1 MGAKRGK
8 LNDFSKFNDCSKLKI
23 AVRSLLSVICA
34 GCLAGCSA
42 SDCDVEVFLDPEIK
56 VAYGQVP
63 TLEVDIAG
71 VNAAQAQRLQKMD
84 LDTYFTPN
92 SPQRKSLLP
101 LTMRFSD
108 DNLGPMVLD
117 DDDDIWER
125 WKERGA
131 QFIAVICNLPQF
143 LTVLEDSDSQG
154 AQGAG
159 SGNGSS
165 SGSGGGGAML
175 AGEMAEMANEN
186 SAVFNEGRVLLINMH
201 DGFIKDSSEHFV
213 QITVDG
219 LVTLEERP
227 EHYLRK
233 EQDKDAELNNK
244 IRSVQ
249 DLKRL
254 EEQEQWQLLD
264 AAPDDAAAQGG
275 RNTAAKGEQS
285 GAFVPEPREQRAELL
300 SDDDATLLEEGTFAQ
315 PAAKQS
321 FPQVLN
327 Q

>member
-1 MGAKRGK
+1 MGK
-8 LNDFSKFNDCSKLKI
+8 LSSKVALSLCSLFS
-23 AVRSLLSVICA
+23 AWYLS
-34 GCLAGCSA
+34 GCSA
-42 SDCDVEVFLDPEIK
+42 SDCDVEIYLDPEIK
-56 VAYGQVP
+56 SAYGQVP

-117 DDDDIWER
+117 DDDDIWDR

-131 QFIAVICNLPQF
+131 QFVAVICNLPQF
-143 LTVLEDSDSQG
+143 LTVLEYH
-154 AQGAG
+154 G
-159 SGNGSS
+159 SETQNGGN
-165 SGSGGGGAML
+165 GGGGGDSAML
-175 AGEMAEMANEN
+175 SGEMAEMANEN
-186 SAVFNEGRVLLINMH
+186 SAVFNDGRVLLINMH
-201 DGFIKDSSEHFV
+201 DGFFKDSSKHFV

-227 EHYLRK
+227 EYYLKQGVDK
-233 EQDKDAELNNK
+233 ETELNHK
-244 IRSVQ
+244 IRTVQ

-254 EEQEQWQLLD
+254 AAQEQLQSDAFWQGSEDSTDSAEAGAVND
-264 AAPDDAAAQGG
+264 AGTRIQSVNMVSDDAP
-275 RNTAAKGEQS
+275 S
-285 GAFVPEPREQRAELL
+285 
-300 SDDDATLLEEGTFAQ
+300 LEEGSFA
-315 PAAKQS
+315 PPSVKQS

>member
-1 MGAKRGK
+1 MGTALNKLSECMRIKRSK
-8 LNDFSKFNDCSKLKI
+8 LNI
-23 AVRSLLSVICA
+23 AVISLLSAWYLV
-34 GCLAGCSA
+34 GCSA
-42 SDCDVEVFLDPEIK
+42 SDCDIEIYLDPEIK
-56 VAYGQVP
+56 IAYGQVP

-84 LDTYFTPN
+84 LDAYFTPN

-117 DDDDIWER
+117 DDNDLWKR

-143 LTVLEDSDSQG
+143 LTVLENDDHQA
-154 AQGAG
+154 AQGAIAGGG
-159 SGNGSS
+159 SGDS
-165 SGSGGGGAML
+165 GAML

-186 SAVFNEGRVLLINMH
+186 SAVFNDGRVLLINMH
-201 DGFIKDSSEHFV
+201 DGFLKDSSEHFV

-219 LVTLEERP
+219 LVTLKDRP
-227 EHYLRK
+227 EHYLK
-233 EQDKDAELNNK
+233 QDQDKEAMLNQQ

-254 EEQEQWQLLD
+254 EEQDQLQSWD
-264 AAPDDAAAQGG
+264 SITNDTHGVV
-275 RNTAAKGEQS
+275 NTEAKGEQA
-285 GAFVPEPREQRAELL
+285 GAQLNEHRAHMI
-300 SDDDATLLEEGTFAQ
+300 SDSDAALLEEGTFAQ
-315 PAAKQS
+315 PVSKQS
-321 FPQVLN
+321 FPEVLN